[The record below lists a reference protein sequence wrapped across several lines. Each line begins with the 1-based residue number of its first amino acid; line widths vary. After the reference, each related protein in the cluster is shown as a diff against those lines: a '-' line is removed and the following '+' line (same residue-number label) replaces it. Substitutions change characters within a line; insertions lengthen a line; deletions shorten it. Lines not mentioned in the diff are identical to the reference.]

1 MKEFNTTQFQEQFQ
15 LCQEESTVSLFVDP
29 DSGDELPSPDEL
41 RSIFNIADGDDYRDY
56 GDLKIIGLGGMG
68 AVFLADDPALQR
80 KVALKILRTNFRN
93 RRASIE
99 KFVREA
105 RITAKIDH
113 PNIVSVHRLGVL
125 ENIGVYF
132 TMKHVNGENLRS
144 ILTKLASGDDET
156 VHHYT
161 LRRLLEIFIACCNAV
176 AAAHDHGI
184 LHCDLKPGNIMIGNF
199 GEVLVMDWGVAR
211 EKHIPENNGSDGCKK
226 IAPGVEGT
234 PVFMAPELLCGQQLY
249 PDEQTDVY
257 GLGAILYTILT
268 QGNLPFDV
276 SASQD
281 VTIRQIVTGE
291 IIPVKANL
299 PKGVRYNRELTAICA
314 KAMAHDRN
322 ERYRNVAALKEDI
335 DNYLD
340 GFPVSAC
347 APTIIGRFFKLIRR
361 RPLIPAVLLAV
372 GLSLASY
379 YGVTRLLMIAA
390 EDTLHT
396 IIADHTRQG
405 NDHRRLAMVRFKKLQ
420 EKGLSI
426 QERTAIQQ
434 NMFASAANAAVE
446 YNQIFDAASRL
457 SEKKREHFLHSGGTK
472 IFSQLL
478 RMHWRLGN
486 VSLLRDTLDR
496 CSRQWKELFVEAC
509 RIDLELQALVRRI
522 SRQLSNSSGVTAE
535 HKLL

>member
-1 MKEFNTTQFQEQFQ
+1 MKEFNTTQVPEPLQTPE
-15 LCQEESTVSLFVDP
+15 EESTVSLLIDP

-41 RSIFNIADGDDYRDY
+41 RSIFKIADGDDYRDY

-68 AVFLADDPALQR
+68 AVFQADDPALQR
-80 KVALKILRTNFRN
+80 KVALKILRTNYRN
-93 RRASIE
+93 RQASIE

-132 TMKHVNGENLRS
+132 TMKHINGENLRA
-144 ILTKLASGDDET
+144 ILNKLAAGDAET
-156 VHHYT
+156 LHHYT
-161 LRRLLEIFIACCNAV
+161 LRRLLEIFIAGCNAV

-211 EKHIPENNGSDGCKK
+211 EKYVPGSDDKANGSK
-226 IAPGVEGT
+226 AVQSVEGT
-234 PVFMAPELLCGQQLY
+234 PVFMAPELLNGQLLH

-268 QGNLPFDV
+268 RGNLPFDV
-276 SASQD
+276 TAGQD
-281 VTIRQIVTGE
+281 VTIQQIIAGNV
-291 IIPVKANL
+291 IPVKNNL
-299 PKGVRYNRELTAICA
+299 PKGERYHRELAAICA

-322 ERYRNVAALKEDI
+322 ERYKNVGELKADI

-347 APTIIGRFFKLIRR
+347 SPTIIGRFFKLVRR
-361 RPLIPAVLLAV
+361 RPLIPVVLLTIT
-372 GLSLASY
+372 LSLASY
-379 YGVTRLLMIAA
+379 CGVNRLQMIAA
-390 EDTLHT
+390 EDTLRT
-396 IIADHTRQG
+396 IIADHMKQG
-405 NDHRRLAMVRFKKLQ
+405 NNHRRMAMLRFQKLQ
-420 EKGLSI
+420 EENLSI
-426 QERTAIQQ
+426 QERSAIQQ

-446 YNQIFDAASRL
+446 YNQIFDTASRL
-457 SEKKREHFLHSGGTK
+457 SEKERGRFLHAGGTK

-478 RMHWRLGN
+478 RMHWRFGN
-486 VSLLRDTLDR
+486 ISLLRDTLNR
-496 CSRQWKELFVEAC
+496 CKQQWKDLFTEAC
-509 RIDLELQALVRRI
+509 LIDLELQALVRRI
-522 SRQLSNSSGVTAE
+522 SRRLDNPADGE
-535 HKLL
+535 DF

>member
-1 MKEFNTTQFQEQFQ
+1 MKEFNTTQIPEE
-15 LCQEESTVSLFVDP
+15 LRSPDEESTVSLLIDP
-29 DSGDELPSPDEL
+29 DSGDELPSPDKL
-41 RSIFNIADGDDYRDY
+41 RSMFNIADGDDYRDY

-68 AVFLADDPALQR
+68 AVFQADDPALQR

-93 RRASIE
+93 RQSSIE

-132 TMKHVNGENLRS
+132 TMKHINGESLRT
-144 ILTKLASGDDET
+144 ILGKLASKDDET

-161 LRRLLEIFIACCNAV
+161 LRRLLEIFTASCNAV

-211 EKHIPENNGSDGCKK
+211 EKYVPGKDDSDAGKNL
-226 IAPGVEGT
+226 PGVEGT

-268 QGNLPFDV
+268 HGNLPFNV
-276 SASQD
+276 SAGQE
-281 VTIRQIVTGE
+281 V
-291 IIPVKANL
+291 IIPQIIAGDIIPIKNNL
-299 PKGVRYNRELTAICA
+299 PKGVRYRRELAAVCA
-314 KAMAHDRN
+314 KAMAHNRD
-322 ERYRNVAALKEDI
+322 ERYKNVGELQADI

-347 APTIIGRFFKLIRR
+347 SPTVIGRFFKLIRR

-379 YGVTRLLMIAA
+379 YGVNRLLTIAA
-390 EDTLHT
+390 EDTLRS
-396 IIADHTRQG
+396 IIVDHMKLG
-405 NDHRRLAMVRFKKLQ
+405 NENRRMAMMRFNRLK
-420 EKGLSI
+420 EKDLSAE
-426 QERTAIQQ
+426 ERAAIQQ
-434 NMFASAANAAVE
+434 NMFASAANAVVE

-457 SEKKREHFLHSGGTK
+457 SAKKREHFLHSGGTK

-478 RMHWRLGN
+478 RMHWRMGN
-486 VSLLRDTLDR
+486 ISLLRDTLDR
-496 CSRQWKELFVEAC
+496 CRRQWKDLFTEAC

-522 SRQLSNSSGVTAE
+522 SRLLDSSPDV
-535 HKLL
+535 KNM

>member
-1 MKEFNTTQFQEQFQ
+1 MKEFNTTQIPERLQTPE
-15 LCQEESTVSLFVDP
+15 EESTVSLLIDP

-41 RSIFNIADGDDYRDY
+41 RSIFKISDGDDYRDY

-68 AVFLADDPALQR
+68 AVFQADDPALQR

-132 TMKHVNGENLRS
+132 TMKHINGENLRT
-144 ILTKLASGDDET
+144 ILNKLASGDAET

-161 LRRLLEIFIACCNAV
+161 LRRLLEIFTSSCNAV

-211 EKHIPENNGSDGCKK
+211 EKYDPENDGNTT
-226 IAPGVEGT
+226 APQGVEGT
-234 PVFMAPELLCGQQLY
+234 PVFMAPELLCGQLLY

-268 QGNLPFDV
+268 RGNLPFDV
-276 SASQD
+276 TCEQD
-281 VTIRQIVTGE
+281 TVIMQIVSGE
-291 IIPVKANL
+291 IIPVKNNL
-299 PKGVRYNRELTAICA
+299 PKGVRYHRELAAICA

-322 ERYRNVAALKEDI
+322 ERYKNVEELKEDI

-347 APTIIGRFFKLIRR
+347 SPNFIGRFFKLIRR
-361 RPLIPAVLLAV
+361 RPLIPAVLLAI
-372 GLSLASY
+372 GMSLAAY
-379 YGVTRLLMIAA
+379 CGINRLQAIAA
-390 EDTLHT
+390 EDTLRS
-396 IIADHTRQG
+396 IIVDHIKQG
-405 NDHRRLAMVRFKKLQ
+405 NAHRRLAMMRFTRLQ

-426 QERTAIQQ
+426 QERSAIQQ
-434 NMFASAANAAVE
+434 NMFASAASAAVE

-457 SEKKREHFLHSGGTK
+457 SEEKREHFLYSGGTK
-472 IFSQLL
+472 IFAQLL

-486 VSLLRDTLDR
+486 VSLLRDTLSR
-496 CSRQWKELFVEAC
+496 CKLQWKELFTEAC

-522 SRQLSNSSGVTAE
+522 SRQLDSSSSAE